1 MTARKKKTA
10 KKRVA
15 PKGKRKQEPA
25 AGAASAAKGETDIR
39 RTAIHWALGRMR

>member
-10 KKRVA
+10 KKRAA
-15 PKGKRKQEPA
+15 PKGTRKQKPA
-25 AGAASAAKGETDIR
+25 AGASAAEGETDIR